1 MIDILNMAMDVGGGV
16 LGILGGIGQVKGAKK
31 IEKAKRGLY
40 NVQLEG
46 SKKRAEWNEKEI
58 LKSFTDNYAKTAY
71 SYGQKVADIIGQ
83 QTQVQSE
90 LKTSVVAAISD
101 AEIADSSFYNT
112 AKLEANK
119 EFDEAVQ
126 TMLTNQSENLLGLAK
141 ERDTQIMQNTTE
153 LGQAMYKNQ
162 MQGLQAKQEKEA
174 QILSG
179 LTSIV
184 GGAADIYGSDTL
196 SKFTGKGADKSGI
209 SDTASKAGGFSS
221 ALKKSS
227 GSHLQLTTFG

>member
-1 MIDILNMAMDVGGGV
+1 MLDMLNMALDVGGGV
-16 LGILGGIGQVKGAKK
+16 FGVLGGIGQISGAKK
-31 IEKAKRGLY
+31 VEKAKKGLY
-40 NVQLEG
+40 NAQLEG

-71 SYGQKVADIIGQ
+71 SYGQKVADIVGQ
-83 QTQVQSE
+83 QSQVQSE
-90 LKTSVVAAISD
+90 LKTSVVAAVAD
-101 AEIADSSFYNT
+101 AEVADSSFYNT

-126 TMLTNQSENLLGLAK
+126 TMLVNQSQSLLGLAK
-141 ERDTQIMQNTTE
+141 ERDTQIMQNQTE

-184 GGAADIYGSDTL
+184 GGASDIYNSDTL
-196 SKFTGKGADKSGI
+196 SKFTGKGVDKSGV
-209 SDTASKAGGFSS
+209 SDTASKASGFSS
-221 ALKKSS
+221 ALKKTS

>member
-1 MIDILNMAMDVGGGV
+1 MLDIIGSTI
-16 LGILGGIGQVKGAKK
+16 GIMQGITQITSAKK
-31 IEKAKRGLY
+31 IEKAKKGLY
-40 NVQLEG
+40 GAQLEG

-71 SYGQKVADIIGQ
+71 SYGQKVADIVGQ

-90 LKTSVVAAISD
+90 LKTSVVAAVSD

-174 QILSG
+174 QVINGITSVIEGAAGVAMGITG
-179 LTSIV
+179 LGG
-184 GGAADIYGSDTL
+184 GGAS
-196 SKFTGKGADKSGI
+196 KSGI
-209 SDTASKAGGFSS
+209 SDTGSKASGFSS